1 MKILLSLVLTLFSVA
16 ATASSETW
24 PLDRMEPNLADKA
37 SLQRGVKTFVNYCFG
52 CHATGFQR
60 YERVAD
66 DLSIPHDLMR
76 AHLMPSGGK
85 IGDLMQNSMKPEE
98 SKAWFGAAP
107 PDLTLVA
114 RVRGTDWLYTY
125 LRTFYL
131 DPKRP
136 WGVNNKV
143 FPDVAMPHVLL
154 DLQGAQVDTCASP
167 EEAGKRDRLTGEP
180 LCGLVADPS
189 IEGTMTPE
197 EYDQTI
203 YDLVNFLAY
212 SADPVKLERQRIGF
226 YVLLFLSVL
235 FVLAYLLKKE
245 YWRSVN

>member
-1 MKILLSLVLTLFSVA
+1 M
-16 ATASSETW
+16 
-24 PLDRMEPNLADKA
+24 
-37 SLQRGVKTFVNYCFG
+37 
-52 CHATGFQR
+52 
-60 YERVAD
+60 AD
-66 DLSIPHDLMR
+66 DLDIPHELMQ
-76 AHLMPSGGK
+76 ANLMPSGGK
-85 IGDLMQNSMKPEE
+85 IGDLMKNGMLPDEA
-98 SKAWFGAAP
+98 KAWFGTAP

-154 DLQGAQVDTCASP
+154 ELQGAQIDTCGPHA
-167 EEAGKRDRLTGEP
+167 EQGQRDKLTGES
-180 LCGLVADPS
+180 LCGLQPDPS

-235 FVLAYLLKKE
+235 FVLTYLLKKE
-245 YWRSVN
+245 YWKAVH